1 MAYSG
6 SNIDGAPA
14 APKVR
19 VAFVSP
25 AAAGADDADP
35 DPGAEPDPVSLA
47 GADVSAAPV
56 DAPGALALDGADDE
70 LSLRSELAHAARDTA
85 TVAASPATI
94 SL

>member
-1 MAYSG
+1 
-6 SNIDGAPA
+6 
-14 APKVR
+14 

-47 GADVSAAPV
+47 GADVSAAGV
-56 DAPGALALDGADDE
+56 EAPGALVGADE
-70 LSLRSELAHAARDTA
+70 LSPRSELAHAARDTA